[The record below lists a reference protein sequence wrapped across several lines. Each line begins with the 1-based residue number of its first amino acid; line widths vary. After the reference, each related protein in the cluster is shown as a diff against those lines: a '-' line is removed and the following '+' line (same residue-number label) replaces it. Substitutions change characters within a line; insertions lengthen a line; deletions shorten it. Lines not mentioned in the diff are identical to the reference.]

1 MPFLELHIVGEVAH
15 IRGNL
20 ANWFLTQMNHMYVVP
35 VSALQGKEFH
45 QYPRYMYK
53 QGTTRVTHRAAG
65 DHNSYTPCC
74 RGPQLLNSVL
84 QGTTIVILC
93 AARYK
98 HGVTR
103 VTHRAAKYKHGTTR
117 VTHRAARYKQ
127 GTIRVIHRAAR
138 YK

>member
-1 MPFLELHIVGEVAH
+1 MQYTNEIILIFQDLQQLACQKLCKKLGHLRLPFVELHIVGAVAQ

-74 RGPQLLNSVL
+74 RGPQ
-84 QGTTIVILC
+84 
-93 AARYK
+93 
-98 HGVTR
+98 
-103 VTHRAAKYKHGTTR
+103 
-117 VTHRAARYKQ
+117 
-127 GTIRVIHRAAR
+127 
-138 YK
+138 